1 MTPRRHRVE
10 ELGGEMRVAR
20 QTMRLLSP
28 LEQDIVL
35 LAGEGMTSREI
46 AYQLSIDT
54 RLVRERLREILGPG
68 TPARGRRAAQEPE
81 ILAV

>member
-1 MTPRRHRVE
+1 
-10 ELGGEMRVAR
+10 MRVAP
-20 QTMRLLSP
+20 QTMRALSP
-28 LEQDIVL
+28 LERDIVL

-46 AYQLSIDT
+46 AYQLSIDA

-68 TPARGRRAAQEPE
+68 VPARGRRGSPPEPE